1 MLLRKKAPDL
11 KGLAL
16 MADAARLATVDN
28 KLESYWSINIK
39 AGVSPRVSELSRRSK
54 RGQGKISGAGAD

>member
-1 MLLRKKAPDL
+1 
-11 KGLAL
+11 

-39 AGVSPRVSELSRRSK
+39 AGVWPRVSELSRRSK
-54 RGQGKISGAGAD
+54 RGQGKISGADAD